1 MAARKEGNMV
11 DATGRTGPGPG
22 AARFNLGYRFL
33 RLFADIRPGEA
44 SKVLFLSLNVFL
56 LLLAY
61 YILKPLREA
70 LLLVDKDSP
79 VVKSCLGGAQAI
91 LFIFVIK
98 AFSRLASRVP
108 RHILIT
114 WTTLFFISNI
124 VVFYFFSLGGMPVKT
139 MGIIFFI
146 WVGVFNYFVIAQFWG
161 FANDLYSEEAGK
173 RTFPLIAF
181 GATLGGVVGTLP
193 AVGKLRDLLG
203 DRWEYKLMLIAGT
216 ILLLCIGLARYIH
229 RREVRKVQEERE
241 KGLAGS
247 AEKARVQEQP
257 LKAGGG
263 FRLVFKSRYLLLIAL
278 MIGLYNFVNATGE
291 YIISAV
297 TVNKEIGRSA
307 PAERPAAPQGTAVSA
322 PAVNADAGKPQAAE
336 GKNPAPDME
345 KSIHRAFM
353 NYQFLTNMIALIIQ
367 LFFVSRIFR
376 WAGVSG
382 ALLFLPLIALG
393 GYALISFGA
402 VLVLVRWVKSLEN
415 GTDYSLQN
423 TTKAAL
429 FLVTPREEK
438 YKAKAAIDT
447 FFVRGG
453 DTVSALAVLV
463 GTQLVGLKIERYALL
478 NVLIVV
484 ILLVICFRI
493 IKEYKKRKG
502 EAGQIAAIT

>member
-1 MAARKEGNMV
+1 MAEAGARTASG
-11 DATGRTGPGPG
+11 TGSPGERLLYG
-22 AARFNLGYRFL
+22 FL

-44 SKVLFLSLNVFL
+44 PKALLLALNVFL
-56 LLLAY
+56 LLVAY

-70 LLLVDKDSP
+70 LLLVDKNSA
-79 VVKSCLGGAQAI
+79 VVKSCLGGAQAV

-98 AFSRLASRVP
+98 AFSRLASKVP
-108 RHILIT
+108 RHVLIT

-124 VVFYFFSLGGMPVKT
+124 VIFYGLSFCRIPVKT
-139 MGIIFFI
+139 MGIAFFVWI
-146 WVGVFNYFVIAQFWG
+146 GIFNYFVIAQFWG
-161 FANDLYSEEAGK
+161 FANDLYSDEQGK

-193 AVGKLRDLLG
+193 VVIKLRDLLG
-203 DRWEYKLMLIAGT
+203 GRWEFKLMLIAGT
-216 ILLLCIGLARYIH
+216 VLLICIGLARYIH
-229 RREVRKVQEERE
+229 RRDVRRTLDDRE

-247 AEKARVQEQP
+247 EEKARAQAQP

-263 FRLVFKSRYLLLIAL
+263 FRLVFKSRYLLFIAL
-278 MIGLYNFVNATGE
+278 LIGLYNFVNATGE
-291 YIISAV
+291 YVISAV
-297 TVNKEIGRSA
+297 TVNTELSKTASRPMTAALPGAASPAGDSA
-307 PAERPAAPQGTAVSA
+307 RGAPVPQENAPGAA
-322 PAVNADAGKPQAAE
+322 
-336 GKNPAPDME
+336 ME

-353 NYQFLTNMIALIIQ
+353 NYQLLTNLVALIIQ
-367 LFFVSRIFR
+367 LFLVSRIFK
-376 WAGVSG
+376 WVGVGG
-382 ALLFLPLIALG
+382 ALFFLPLIALG

-453 DTVSALAVLV
+453 DTVSALAVLA
-463 GTQLVGLKIERYALL
+463 GTQLLGLKIERYAML
-478 NVLIVV
+478 NVVVVLVLIA
-484 ILLVICFRI
+484 LCFKI
-493 IKEYKKRKG
+493 VGEYKRRK
-502 EAGQIAAIT
+502 AAADGNPAPAA